1 MIGLDVCLGDRDR
14 PGCVSGGLVIGLA
27 VCLGDRDRLGC
38 VSGGCVGD
46 RDRLGRVSGGC
57 VSGGAEWKPHAC
69 AVATGADGGP
79 AEASVRSSG
88 RPPLQ
93 VLSRPSEPLCL
104 FCGVKLVS

>member
-1 MIGLDVCLGDRDR
+1 ML
-14 PGCVSGGLVIGLA
+14 GLA
-27 VCLGDRDRLGC
+27 VCLGEGCLGA
-38 VSGGCVGD
+38 

-79 AEASVRSSG
+79 AEAPVRSSG

-93 VLSRPSEPLCL
+93 VLRRPSEPLCL
-104 FCGVKLVS
+104 FCRVKLVS